1 MPTRKNNT
9 GIMALPEVK
18 QVLSTRDRDVMLDG
32 LKRLYSWDFL
42 GGLNDDQIFNLF
54 EEMIE
59 LPGLKHIDY
68 KPPRPKPNSNIIDLH
83 PYLTDE
89 WWNIKPEP
97 EDEA

>member
-32 LKRLYSWDFL
+32 LK
-42 GGLNDDQIFNLF
+42 
-54 EEMIE
+54 
-59 LPGLKHIDY
+59 HIDY
-68 KPPRPKPNSNIIDLH
+68 KPPRPKP
-83 PYLTDE
+83 
-89 WWNIKPEP
+89 EP